1 MLLLHTLKATVMPEW
16 SCLPAQTGCPSS
28 STVPVKVP
36 VRESVGDLEQEKT
49 ANKKIKKVHELHK
62 LMVHE

>member
-1 MLLLHTLKATVMPEW
+1 MPEW
-16 SCLPAQTGCPSS
+16 LVWPSS

-49 ANKKIKKVHELHK
+49 ANKKRTKTVHELHRFSRIV
-62 LMVHE
+62 LR